1 MEPIALTALV
11 LAAAPLV
18 LRAFKYVTGKTG
30 TKKDDKVADF
40 LLKNEEA
47 VIAYLAKLL
56 KAKQEADTKAAVKA
70 ERPRVRD
77 ARDGK

>member
-18 LRAFKYVTGKTG
+18 LRAFKFVTGKTG

-40 LLKNEEA
+40 LLKNEAE
-47 VIAYLAKLL
+47 VLAYLAKLL
-56 KAKQEADTKAAVKA
+56 KAKQEAAKPV
-70 ERPRVRD
+70 ERPTRVDHRT
-77 ARDGK
+77 GTSTK